1 MKRLEELEERERKI
15 ALSMSECKETEGDLS
30 KRLQK
35 LTVKENQ
42 RTELED
48 DKKSSKGWWL
58 AWVCICSV

>member
-1 MKRLEELEERERKI
+1 MKRLEERERKI

-35 LTVKENQ
+35 LTAKEN
-42 RTELED
+42 
-48 DKKSSKGWWL
+48 GWWL